1 MYTVALF
8 DIDGTLCDP
17 GTGITDAVRHALGRM
32 GVDERDD
39 AALRRFVGP
48 PLEHSFR
55 DYYGFDELQ
64 VEEASAHYRMHYA
77 AEGMGLYRAYPGVPD
92 LLATLA
98 GRGVRLG
105 VVTAKGQALAERALA
120 STGLLPAFESV
131 HGRAPDQVVTK
142 DVTLGEAL
150 DRFGSPASEVV
161 MVGDREHDVLAA
173 RHHGVDAVG
182 VLHGYGTR
190 DELEAAGARY
200 VVADAAGVAAVVL
213 AGGHGA
219 WHSS

>member
-1 MYTVALF
+1 MYLVALF

-17 GTGITDAVRHALGRM
+17 GTGITDAVRHALRLM
-32 GVDERDD
+32 GVEERDD

-55 DYYGFDELQ
+55 DYYGFDAAQ
-64 VEEASAHYRMHYA
+64 VAEASAHYRAHYA
-77 AEGMGLYRAYPGVPD
+77 AEGMGHYRAYPGIAD

-98 GRGVRLG
+98 ARGVRLG

-120 STGLLPAFESV
+120 STGLLPFFESV
-131 HGRAPDQVVTK
+131 HGRGPDQVVTK

-150 DRFGSPASEVV
+150 DRFGASAATVV

-173 RHHGVDAVG
+173 RHHGVDVVG

-190 DELEAAGARY
+190 AELTEAGATH
-200 VVADAAGVAAVVL
+200 VVADAAGVAVAVL
-213 AGGHGA
+213 GGRSRA
-219 WHSS
+219 DP